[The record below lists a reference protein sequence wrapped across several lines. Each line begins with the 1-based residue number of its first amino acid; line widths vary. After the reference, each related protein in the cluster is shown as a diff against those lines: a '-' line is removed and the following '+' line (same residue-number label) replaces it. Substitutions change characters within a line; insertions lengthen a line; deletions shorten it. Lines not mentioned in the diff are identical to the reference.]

1 MNFSL
6 DARFVKARNL
16 DINEAPDGYVV
27 YDDAGAKVHF
37 MNVTAASILDLCNGQ
52 TSVGAI
58 YKLIQEAFDLDEA
71 PKADVDT
78 CLNDFLS
85 NGLVE
90 ACNQS

>member
-6 DARFVKARNL
+6 DARFMKVRNL

-27 YDDAGAKVHF
+27 YDDARAKVHF
-37 MNVTAASILDLCNGQ
+37 MNVTAASILELCDGQ

-71 PKADVDT
+71 PKA
-78 CLNDFLS
+78 CARSRIFCPRL
-85 NGLVE
+85 LVMR
-90 ACNQS
+90 

>member
-6 DARFVKARNL
+6 DAKFMKVRNL

-27 YDDAGAKVHF
+27 YDDARSKVHF
-37 MNVTAASILDLCNGQ
+37 MNVTAASILELCDGKA
-52 TSVGAI
+52 SVGAI

-71 PKADVDT
+71 PKADVDA

-85 NGLVE
+85 NGLIE